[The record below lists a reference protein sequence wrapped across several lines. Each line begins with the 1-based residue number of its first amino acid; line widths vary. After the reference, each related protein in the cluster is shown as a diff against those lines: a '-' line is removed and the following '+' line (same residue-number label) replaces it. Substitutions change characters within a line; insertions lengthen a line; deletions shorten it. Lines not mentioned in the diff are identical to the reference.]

1 MSPIELL
8 WTAKKDT
15 KKGNRKMKSKKEK
28 KGNKAER
35 LFVNTDE
42 ETTTTTTNV
51 TSALACHDAAVS
63 YMKLLSG
70 KVPNISV
77 SFFVDIFK
85 AFFLFSKGG
94 KLCEAEE
101 KAHFKCEAVS

>member
-42 ETTTTTTNV
+42 ETTTTTNV
-51 TSALACHDAAVS
+51 TSALACHGAAVS